1 MNTFEHILT
10 YINLYYITYIN
21 LYWYIYICGD
31 IDPYEPMT
39 DPQVHHRTWVVSPA
53 YLWGEEMVQ
62 QNHLVSCGKETYGL
76 IMVDD

>member
-1 MNTFEHILT
+1 
-10 YINLYYITYIN
+10 
-21 LYWYIYICGD
+21 
-31 IDPYEPMT
+31 MT
-39 DPQVHHRTWVVSPA
+39 DPHVHHRTWVVSPA